1 MLSKWRFAP
10 PHLRKPRVELK
21 FAPEPEISQPP
32 AGSPDTLPVES
43 ESCASV
49 MSVKTI
55 GTFLGAAKREGR
67 LRRRRISVP
76 MLASGGVL
84 IAVGGLAFLLSI
96 LLPLLGVARLLTPF
110 VMLGPCLAAWG
121 LPLLLLAL
129 LPEDTY
135 IVRLVIFVLHLVF
148 ILFFLVFGALTGVS
162 LMGVIDVTDAPAWFR
177 YCTSAWYGLLAG
189 SYIVCACRT
198 RGAWNADKSPRN
210 ILADAWRTLGL
221 WYLSVALI
229 HEVGALPRLAF
240 DSKWKSSAEFVVLQT
255 LSFEL
260 VAMGALALWPEFRMR
275 MQALLASRGEGISA
289 AAGISAI
296 IGQASV
302 ESLLE
307 VWETRFCGV
316 DMDRVTRESMASN
329 MPDPSLGALSRS
341 VDFGAV
347 DAFLSHSWHD
357 DADSKWEA
365 VQLWRS
371 DFVAKFGRE
380 PVAWIDK
387 YCIDQESIED
397 SLMCLP
403 LFLCGCQ
410 KLVIFYGPTW
420 PSRLWCVVE
429 SFLWLCKWARAF
441 TILSCTS
448 SPAAVLSTISTQC
461 TLSALTPKTGRRC

>member
-1 MLSKWRFAP
+1 LFF
-10 PHLRKPRVELK
+10 V
-21 FAPEPEISQPP
+21 
-32 AGSPDTLPVES
+32 
-43 ESCASV
+43 
-49 MSVKTI
+49 
-55 GTFLGAAKREGR
+55 
-67 LRRRRISVP
+67 
-76 MLASGGVL
+76 
-84 IAVGGLAFLLSI
+84 LSI
-96 LLPLLGVARLLTPF
+96 LLPLLGVARPLTPF
-110 VMLGPCLAAWG
+110 VMLGPCLAALG

-135 IVRLVIFVLHLVF
+135 LVPLVIFVCHLLY

-198 RGAWNADKSPRN
+198 RGAWNADKSPHN

-221 WYLSVALI
+221 WFFSLALLM
-229 HEVGALPRLAF
+229 EFAALPRLAF
-240 DSKWKSSAEFVVLQT
+240 DSKWKSSVEFVVLQT
-255 LSFEL
+255 VSFEL
-260 VAMGALALWPEFRMR
+260 VAMGALARWPEFRMR

-357 DADSKWEA
+357 DADSKWGA
-365 VQLWRS
+365 VQRWRS

-387 YCIDQESIED
+387 YCIDQKAIED
-397 SLMCLP
+397 SLVCLP
-403 LFLCGCQ
+403 LFLCGCT
-410 KLVIFYGPTW
+410 KLVIFYGPTY

-429 SFLWLCKWARAF
+429 LFVALQMGKGIHDIELHELPS
-441 TILSCTS
+441 S
-448 SPAAVLSTISTQC
+448 SPFDDFDAVHAQCFDPKDREKMMTLIEAGCGRIEVFNDRVREVLKQCQDANARLTRQQKRGSGLSLLRRKISEEEFN
-461 TLSALTPKTGRRC
+461 